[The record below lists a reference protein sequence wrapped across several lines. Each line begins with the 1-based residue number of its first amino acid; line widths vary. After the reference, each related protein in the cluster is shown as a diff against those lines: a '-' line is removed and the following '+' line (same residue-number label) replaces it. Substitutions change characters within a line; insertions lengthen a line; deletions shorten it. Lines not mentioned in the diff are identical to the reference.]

1 MKSGCLNR
9 DSLFKKHLTS
19 RSRTVELSELTA
31 YAKEKYNIDEQHKWD
46 DFPGFSVLA
55 DPLTGK
61 WAALLMRVW
70 DTETGEMIERCDI
83 KCGQDQAGK
92 IDRPYVTTAFRMHG
106 PKWAGVTFGKE
117 TEADVVLKLFDSAMD
132 NNKGYGFTIVLDS
145 PAPKRDITVNAG
157 GDVPIPP
164 RGTTIARSNRDIV
177 PERIRKLRLLFKPD
191 TYPAKQL
198 AEDFFRQATF
208 MRDYEDDYPWEGP
221 FSHFYPTYHH
231 LTTAQLRGYFSW
243 RTRVRKGN
251 YSFISVSAAYIYL
264 YELLNGIGAESVEER
279 LQKMEEFE
287 KGFLD
292 AGFGDDY
299 MRYDLR
305 QWMADLSIMNGLP
318 QEIIRKYAEKSL
330 FEFEMLLSVLKTPD
344 EHTDEEICSALK
356 EFDQDK
362 RLSAGILSAFGSRTE
377 FLISEAW
384 RQAVK
389 NYRKGGADLFTLC
402 FGKPYERAWFPLSNA
417 IYCRHDPQPDRTV
430 IAGSACVFKCR
441 AMQWRVISYIRPNF
455 DRGLMKRFL
464 HAADL
469 KLRQYLKAGTRL
481 RESPGEDW
489 AYPYIDEAIAKDM
502 RREAERRRE
511 SVTVDLSGL
520 DKIRADA
527 EKTRDSLLTEEESAE
542 IAAMNAAET
551 VTEKSRDQNVP
562 TDIDHT
568 NVPLTQTP
576 PPGRET
582 QAPALL
588 DPVLISVVR
597 TLMRS
602 EDPRSILKAN
612 SILPEIA
619 ADSINEALF
628 DEFGDN
634 VVLCEDGHLSL
645 VNEYAE
651 DLQLMLDNDY
661 TEIS

>member
-1 MKSGCLNR
+1 M
-9 DSLFKKHLTS
+9 
-19 RSRTVELSELTA
+19 ELSELTA

-46 DFPGFSVLA
+46 DFPGFSVLT

-70 DTETGEMIERCDI
+70 DTDTGEMIERCDI

-92 IDRPYVTTAFRMHG
+92 PDKPYVTSPFRMHG

-117 TEADVVLKLFDSAMD
+117 TETAVVRKLFDSAMD
-132 NNKGYGFTIVLDS
+132 NSKNYGFTIVLDS
-145 PAPKRDITVNAG
+145 PSPKRDIAVNAT

-164 RGTTIARSNRDIV
+164 RGTTNAPSNRDIV
-177 PERIRKLRLLFKPD
+177 PERIRKLRLLFTPD
-191 TYPAKQL
+191 THPMTKL
-198 AEDFFRQATF
+198 AENFYRQAAF
-208 MRDYEDDYPWEGP
+208 MRDYEDDYPWAGT
-221 FSHFYPTYHH
+221 FVSYYPMYHD

-243 RTRVRKGN
+243 RTRVRRGN
-251 YSFISVSAAYIYL
+251 YSFISTSAAYIYL
-264 YELLNGIGAESVEER
+264 YELLNGIGAPSVEER

-299 MRYDLR
+299 MRYNLR

-330 FEFEMLLSVLKTPD
+330 FEYEMLLSVLKTPE

-362 RLSAGILSAFGSRTE
+362 RLSAGVLSAFGSRTA
-377 FLISEAW
+377 FLVSEAW

-389 NYRKGGADLFTLC
+389 NYRNGGTDLFTLC
-402 FGKPYERAWFPLSNA
+402 FGKPYERSWFPLSNA

-430 IAGSACVFKCR
+430 IAGSACVFTCK
-441 AMQWRVISYIRPNF
+441 AMQWRVRSYIRPNF
-455 DRGLMKRFL
+455 DRSLMKRFL
-464 HAADL
+464 HASDL

-542 IAAMNAAET
+542 IAAVNATEIVRET
-551 VTEKSRDQNVP
+551 GGYESVS
-562 TDIDHT
+562 TDIDHGE
-568 NVPLTQTP
+568 VPFTP
-576 PPGRET
+576 APPKGCEA
-582 QAPALL
+582 QAPVLL
-588 DPVLISVVR
+588 DPVLLTVVR